1 MGFDTLSTDQT
12 VTIASIVLLAMIAAF
27 LGLRLYS
34 VLGKRTGHEQDPIL
48 PRTEERTAPR
58 VLDRVEPLRPNEPAG
73 TASADALVYEPAA
86 EMGVR
91 ALLAADRSFSA
102 GQFVEGARNAYRMIL
117 EAFWAGDRAT
127 LRDLCDEDSY
137 DAFDAAIAAREDRG
151 ETLDNRLVAIET
163 ARISDALLDGSL
175 ARVTVRFDA
184 DIAAVTRD
192 AEGRVIAGSLTDA
205 VQTHDHWTFV
215 RDIKSADPNWKL
227 DETQAD

>member
-12 VTIASIVLLAMIAAF
+12 VTIVSIVLLAMIAAF

-58 VLDRVEPLRPNEPAG
+58 VLDRVEPARANEPAG
-73 TASADALVYEPAA
+73 APAADTLVYEPAA
-86 EMGVR
+86 EIGVR

-127 LRDLCDEDSY
+127 LRDLCEADSY

-163 ARISDALLDGSL
+163 VRISDAVVDGTL

-192 AEGRVIAGSLTDA
+192 ADGRVIAGSLTDA
-205 VQTHDHWTFV
+205 VQTHDRWTFV